1 MTTLISRTATTPLPE
16 RTQVVLR
23 RAQAA
28 LVVGAIA
35 AAGLAV
41 IGLFVTTTSGDG
53 HFRHAGDYW
62 LTGDG
67 IVYMAALLVLLPAL
81 RALQDRRDGRL
92 GRAGMVVASVGATV
106 LVVMF
111 VYGLIA
117 ATGNSFGPGY
127 VLAGLATLVG
137 VALFAAGCWR
147 ARLLPRWLVP
157 VWVLAWV
164 IGGVLPVAKP
174 GPLLL
179 AAAYL
184 AIAATLPKRVI
195 ETPTPIP
202 QVG

>member
-1 MTTLISRTATTPLPE
+1 MTTLVARNATTPGP
-16 RTQVVLR
+16 QVARRALR

-28 LVVGAIA
+28 LVVGAVA
-35 AAGLAV
+35 AVGLAV

-53 HFRHAGDYW
+53 HFHHAGDYW

-67 IVYMAALLVLLPAL
+67 IPYMLALLVLLPTL
-81 RALQDRRDGRL
+81 RTLQGGRDGRL
-92 GRAGMVVASVGATV
+92 GRAGMLVASAGAAA

-127 VLAGLATLVG
+127 ILAGLATLVG

-147 ARLLPRWLVP
+147 AGLLPHWIVP
-157 VWVLAWV
+157 MWVLAWL

-184 AIAATLPKRVI
+184 TLAALLPKHVN
-195 ETPTPIP
+195 ETPAPSP
-202 QVG
+202 QVW

>member
-1 MTTLISRTATTPLPE
+1 MTTFIAGTATGPLPE
-16 RTQVVLR
+16 RTRVVLR

-35 AAGLAV
+35 AVALAV

-53 HFRHAGDYW
+53 HFHHAGDYW

-67 IVYMAALLVLLPAL
+67 IVYMAALLVLLATL
-81 RALQDRRDGRL
+81 RALQGGRDRRV
-92 GRAGMVVASVGATV
+92 GRAGMVVASVGAAV

-117 ATGNSFGPGY
+117 ATGNSFGPAY
-127 VLAGLATLVG
+127 ILAGLATLVG

-164 IGGVLPVAKP
+164 IGGVLPVARP

-179 AAAYL
+179 AAVYL
-184 AIAATLPKRVI
+184 AIAAILPNRVA
-195 ETPTPIP
+195 EAATPIP
-202 QVG
+202 QVD